1 MLDLVERYR
10 EEQVAALVERDTLVA
25 RFLGGCV
32 LVGVGSQHV
41 GVALHERAVGSKN
54 LGNHLVTRVLDRLPA
69 TDVVET
75 VVLECKLQATLG
87 ADGLLEGVAGRGDIV
102 TTYTV
107 AHLVECPLSLGV
119 VAGLIASLGI
129 EQQDVGIAQQ
139 TDVERDEVLAPLART
154 LLVGDVELAAHTCR
168 LVNVGRDVVGTLH
181 HVGVLV
187 GLSGILVGNKFGKV
201 ILARNLGGTG
211 LDDGPLQTLVVTFV
225 DEGLLE
231 VAGGKTPSPAIVDLR
246 TVGADHRQ
254 GVAQGVGLV
263 EDCLDLEE
271 RLLVVV
277 GIDIPDIAEV
287 LHQLI
292 LLRVDDLLE
301 NGCGLAPLLLIDQRL
316 AKISEGSTLGGT
328 SEFGGRVL
336 AARRQHGSSIAEVLF
351 DQSPDV
357 GSRRTGN
364 ALDILRHHEV
374 VDDRHATEVAHKV
387 EIIVS
392 AQELGFGNEASLL
405 LGVLEVRIGD
415 AVDGNVA
422 REDSLITMH
431 PVVVEGAVRL
441 TDALIMCQGIVVALA
456 LLKVA
461 HPHVIRAHVGH
472 DPEVLNLPPAIE
484 CQGIVATVEVG
495 SGLIL
500 GHEI

>member
-1 MLDLVERYR
+1 M
-10 EEQVAALVERDTLVA
+10 
-25 RFLGGCV
+25 
-32 LVGVGSQHV
+32 
-41 GVALHERAVGSKN
+41 
-54 LGNHLVTRVLDRLPA
+54 
-69 TDVVET
+69 
-75 VVLECKLQATLG
+75 
-87 ADGLLEGVAGRGDIV
+87 
-102 TTYTV
+102 
-107 AHLVECPLSLGV
+107 
-119 VAGLIASLGI
+119 
-129 EQQDVGIAQQ
+129 
-139 TDVERDEVLAPLART
+139 
-154 LLVGDVELAAHTCR
+154 
-168 LVNVGRDVVGTLH
+168 
-181 HVGVLV
+181 LV
-187 GLSGILVGNKFGKV
+187 GLSGILVGNEFGKV

-211 LDDGPLQTLVVTFV
+211 LDDGPLETLVVAFV
-225 DEGLLE
+225 DECLLE
-231 VAGGKTPSPAIVDLR
+231 VAGGKTPGPAIVDLR

-254 GVAQGVGLV
+254 GIAQGVGLV
-263 EDCLDLEE
+263 EGGLDLEE

-277 GIDIPDIAEV
+277 GIDIPDVAEV

-301 NGCGLAPLLLIDQRL
+301 NGSGLAPLLLIDQRL
-316 AKISEGSTLGGT
+316 AKVSEGSTLGGT

-336 AARRQHGSSIAEVLF
+336 AACWQHSSSITEVLL
-351 DQSPDV
+351 DKGPDL

-374 VDDRHATEVAHKV
+374 VDDGHATEVAHQV

-405 LGVLEVRIGD
+405 LGVLEVCIGD

-431 PVVVEGAVRL
+431 PVVVERAVGL
-441 TDALIMCQGIVVALA
+441 TDALIMCQRIVVALA

-461 HPHVIRAHVGH
+461 HPHVVGAHIGH

-484 CQGIVATVEVG
+484 RQGVVATVEVG